1 MTTPPAQPDPLAV
14 AVGLA
19 YAATRTAE
27 QLDRLAT
34 TLDRIARDMAFIR
47 ALLEDRRP

>member
-1 MTTPPAQPDPLAV
+1 MTTPPTPQTDPLAV

-27 QLDRLAT
+27 QLDRIAAAY
-34 TLDRIARDMAFIR
+34 DDAARIARGAS
-47 ALLEDRRP
+47 

>member
-1 MTTPPAQPDPLAV
+1 MTTPPTPQTDPLDV

-27 QLDRLAT
+27 QLDRIAA
-34 TLDRIARDMAFIR
+34 TLDKIARDLAFTR
-47 ALLEDRRP
+47 AILEDRP